1 VAAGPTLLRDPKIER
16 VGLASHEGGAM
27 GDYNRF
33 LLDLLHD
40 ESGQDLVEYALVVAI
55 MALGAAATM
64 RSLASAVG
72 SALSSIGSRL
82 TSNV

>member
-16 VGLASHEGGAM
+16 VGLASHESGAM

-40 ESGQDLVEYALVVAI
+40 ESGQDLVEYAVV
-55 MALGAAATM
+55 LGTAATM

>member
-1 VAAGPTLLRDPKIER
+1 MAAGPTLLRDPKIER
-16 VGLASHEGGAM
+16 VGLASHESGAM